1 MLSGQVITGAALEP
15 PHIKP
20 ALMALILLLVQVS
33 SESGEEGGSIIESPR
48 QPVGQLPPLF

>member
-1 MLSGQVITGAALEP
+1 MLSGQVITRAALEP

-20 ALMALILLLVQVS
+20 ALMALIGS
-33 SESGEEGGSIIESPR
+33 SLFRGEEGGSIIESPR